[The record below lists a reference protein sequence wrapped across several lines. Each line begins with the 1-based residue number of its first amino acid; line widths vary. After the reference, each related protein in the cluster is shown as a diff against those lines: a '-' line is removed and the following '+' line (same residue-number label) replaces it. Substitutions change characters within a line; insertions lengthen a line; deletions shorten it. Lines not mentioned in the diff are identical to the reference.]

1 MEAIRAAKLVQVKYK
16 DMQTPVLTI
25 KDALNFP
32 DRIIDHAR
40 FGPVNVF
47 DVGNVEGIPT
57 TNIIYLKK
65 WSKFYFFVLQ
75 RGI

>member
-1 MEAIRAAKLVQVKYK
+1 MGLIVARSQMEAIRAAKLVQVKYK

-32 DRIIDHAR
+32 DRIIDHAS

-57 TNIIYLKK
+57 TNFIYL
-65 WSKFYFFVLQ
+65 FFLV
-75 RGI
+75 